1 MSQENESQPPVSGEA
16 DHKPWGLDENV
27 FCLLLH
33 LSRLLGYVLAPMVV
47 WSLPLI
53 MWLTTKEGSPC
64 VDAHGKI
71 VMNWI
76 LTLLVMG
83 FGVCILTF
91 ATCGVGFWL
100 FLPLIVLDVVWAIV
114 GGVKANNGEV
124 WKYPLSIRFLR

>member
-1 MSQENESQPPVSGEA
+1 
-16 DHKPWGLDENV
+16 
-27 FCLLLH
+27 
-33 LSRLLGYVLAPMVV
+33 
-47 WSLPLI
+47 
-53 MWLTTKEGSPC
+53 MWLTTKEDCPT

-71 VMNWI
+71 VINWI

-91 ATCGVGFWL
+91 ATCGVGFSL